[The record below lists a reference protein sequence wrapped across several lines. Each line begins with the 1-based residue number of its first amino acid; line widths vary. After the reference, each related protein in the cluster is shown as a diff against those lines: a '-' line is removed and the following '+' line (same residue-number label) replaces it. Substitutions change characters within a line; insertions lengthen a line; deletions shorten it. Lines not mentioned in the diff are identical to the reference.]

1 MAGELTKK
9 QIAAAKKDA
18 MAAIPKY
25 KFDAREQLKEFR
37 TISALVA
44 TAHRAYSDAGLQN
57 EKKPSVKNE
66 KKLARAYES
75 YTYAQDTY
83 KQASEKLGTTQ
94 NLIEREYAKLIEL
107 SRMQGN
113 FKAADRAGAEYEEY
127 RESYAR
133 QLAKNDKS
141 EGLYEIV
148 KTQEAAEAEEP
159 IDVAPTAE
167 LPAPTAEPL
176 MPKSVTP
183 TMTSVNVAPV
193 TIDVTPIVEK
203 AISSAIDKLSEG
215 LNRKLD
221 AYINNLSIPAV
232 QIPTVAV
239 AAANDNA
246 KSELAA
252 GVLENVIAEECGV
265 VEKMKSLCESIS
277 ALIVELGALSAECK
291 TIADKQ
297 KELGELQKQIND
309 IQRHNVREQQGVQVN
324 QRLVSEEQIEL
335 IAAQTLIA
343 ESQKELAER
352 QNSVAEAQKAAQA
365 AEGQITDA
373 IAAVTDT
380 NAKILEKHQQ
390 LAASAEKQNAVLGE
404 LSERSRE
411 LLAEQRTVL
420 SASKKL
426 IKEQQQLKA
435 KAPQQ
440 KKKPAAPSMPVGEPQ
455 TDSAEPTAE

>member
-9 QIAAAKKDA
+9 QISVAKKDA
-18 MAAIPKY
+18 ISAIEKY

-75 YTYAQDTY
+75 YTYATDTY
-83 KQASEKLGTTQ
+83 KKASAKLSGTQ
-94 NLIEREYAKLIEL
+94 NLIEREYGKLIEL

-113 FKAADRAGAEYEEY
+113 FKAADRTGAEYEEY

-148 KTQEAAEAEEP
+148 KSQEAAEAEEP

-193 TIDVTPIVEK
+193 TIDVTPIVER
-203 AISSAIDKLSEG
+203 AISSAIEKLNEG
-215 LNRKLD
+215 LSRKLD

-232 QIPTVAV
+232 EAPTAPVAN
-239 AAANDNA
+239 ANTQLD
-246 KSELAA
+246 A

-335 IAAQTLIA
+335 IAAQTLVA
-343 ESQKELAER
+343 ESQKELAQR
-352 QNSVAEAQKAAQA
+352 QNAVAQAQKAAQE
-365 AEGQITDA
+365 AEGQIADA
-373 IAAVTDT
+373 ISAVADT

-411 LLAEQRTVL
+411 LLAEQRGAL

-426 IKEQQQLKA
+426 IKEQQQLKTR
-435 KAPQQ
+435 APQQ
-440 KKKPAAPSMPVGEPQ
+440 KKKPA
-455 TDSAEPTAE
+455 DSSESVPRPEDSNAEA